1 MLARVPVKVSQRKQE
16 VPTNQSL
23 METSANEN
31 VRTMKSLVAHIY
43 MNAAGKVVVKSGV
56 IT

>member
-1 MLARVPVKVSQRKQE
+1 MARVPVKVSQRKQE